1 MAAQGLPVQVCWG
14 VLAVSESGCSAWRN
28 RPPSVR
34 AIRHGW
40 LTDAIRQVHAA
51 PRQTYGSRR
60 VQAELT
66 LGHGSTV
73 GDHAVELLMGRAGL
87 QA

>member
-28 RPPSVR
+28 RPPSVG

-60 VQAELT
+60 VQPSSPWAMAARSAT
-66 LGHGSTV
+66 TPWSC
-73 GDHAVELLMGRAGL
+73 
-87 QA
+87 